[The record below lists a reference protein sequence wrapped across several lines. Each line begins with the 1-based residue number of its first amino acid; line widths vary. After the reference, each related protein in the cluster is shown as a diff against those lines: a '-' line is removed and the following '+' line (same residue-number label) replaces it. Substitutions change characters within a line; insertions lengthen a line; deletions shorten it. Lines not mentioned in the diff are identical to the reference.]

1 MKPPDMIQAARVLA
15 ESAPGDPTQARLRRA
30 VSTAYYAVF
39 HCLAATAA
47 DLFIG
52 RTRTPAWHRVYCALE
67 HGRARSACREAQTTP
82 NYPEEIRYFAKRF
95 VALQKARQQ
104 ADYAL
109 DTDDYRQSDVLV
121 YIAAAE
127 LAIGQFE
134 KVDIEARRGF
144 AAHALFRQRQW

>member
-1 MKPPDMIQAARVLA
+1 MRPPDLIEAARVLA
-15 ESAPGDPTQARLRRA
+15 ESAPGDPMQARLRRA

-52 RTRTPAWHRVYCALE
+52 RQRTPAWHRVYRALE

-127 LAIGQFE
+127 LAM
-134 KVDIEARRGF
+134 ASSRR
-144 AAHALFRQRQW
+144 

>member
-1 MKPPDMIQAARVLA
+1 MQPPELMEAARVLA
-15 ESAPGDPTQARLRRA
+15 ESGPGDATQARLRRA

-52 RTRTPAWHRVYCALE
+52 QQRTPAWHRVYRAVE

-82 NYPEEIRYFAKRF
+82 SYSEEIRYFAKRS

-109 DTDDYRQSDVLV
+109 DADDYQQSDVLV

-134 KVDIEARRGF
+134 KTNIEAKRSF